1 MIDKEIAKVVI
12 IAILV
17 NAAIGGIWAYNLSHY
32 MLLTGWVLILLL
44 LKRKQLDKYR
54 NPSKII
60 AGFIVSCTLII
71 YVILSGLASLFTIL
85 DFAWIDMAYAAHR
98 LKMIYFFSQ
107 TRGNFGQA
115 VFAEILF
122 SFGVRYF
129 GSYTYLIL
137 DSGIAYPEVY
147 ASTFFALNEEQL
159 QRVLNTF
166 CAVLPTLAGLVY
178 IGKFVIISIVGAGS
192 AILNY
197 SGQLYEYAA
206 YNCNFSQV
214 VG

>member
-1 MIDKEIAKVVI
+1 MIDKEIVKVVI

-17 NAAIGGIWAYNLSHY
+17 NAVIGGIWAYDFSHY

-44 LKRKQLDKYR
+44 QWRKQLDKYR

-71 YVILSGLASLFTIL
+71 YVILCGLASLFVLL
-85 DFAWIDMAYAAHR
+85 DFTWIDMAYAAHR

-107 TRGNFGQA
+107 TSGNFGQA

-122 SFGVRYF
+122 SLGVQYF

-137 DSGIAYPEVY
+137 DSAVAYSFLY
-147 ASTFFALNEEQL
+147 ATIFFACNDRQLESALNG
-159 QRVLNTF
+159 F
-166 CAVLPTLAGLVY
+166 CAVLPALAGLVY
-178 IGKFVIISIVGAGS
+178 IGKFVIIGIVGAGS
-192 AILNY
+192 TLLYY
-197 SGQLYEYAA
+197 SGQLYEYAV
-206 YNCNFSQV
+206 YNFNFSQV
-214 VG
+214 FG

>member
-17 NAAIGGIWAYNLSHY
+17 NVVIGGIWAYNFYHY

-44 LKRKQLDKYR
+44 LKRKQLDRYR
-54 NPSKII
+54 NPLKII
-60 AGFIVSCTLII
+60 AGFIVSCTLTI

-107 TRGNFGQA
+107 TRGNFGVA
-115 VFAEILF
+115 IFAEILF
-122 SFGVRYF
+122 SLGVWYF

-137 DSGIAYPEVY
+137 DSGMAYSDVY
-147 ASTFFALNEEQL
+147 TSIFFALNEEQL

-166 CAVLPTLAGLVY
+166 CAVLPTLAGLIY
-178 IGKFVIISIVGAGS
+178 IGNFVIIGGVGAGS

-197 SGQLYEYAA
+197 SGQLYEYAVCN
-206 YNCNFSQV
+206 YNFSQV